1 MSNQYLGK
9 EKEINNNFPALQ
21 QKFGFQ
27 TWYSFL
33 IL

>member
-1 MSNQYLGK
+1 MSSQYLGQ

>member
-1 MSNQYLGK
+1 MSNQYLEQ